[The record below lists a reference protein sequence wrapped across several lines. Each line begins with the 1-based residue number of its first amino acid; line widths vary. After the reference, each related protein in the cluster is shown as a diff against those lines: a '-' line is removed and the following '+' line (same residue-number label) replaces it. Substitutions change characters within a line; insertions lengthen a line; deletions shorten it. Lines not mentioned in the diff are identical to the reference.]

1 MADWDDEDY
10 DTEDYLE
17 FYDTNENTFN
27 SSLYS
32 IKNIKEDYNTHIYN
46 NTTLKSGIIVK
57 LYEIDDKLN
66 INKNIPE
73 YDVLIVEQKK
83 TSTVEPVIYKNCI
96 CIDGLGGY
104 ADFFEYKLRP
114 VKEEKDKD
122 STTPLSTNFKN
133 QFGNMVLLL
142 CLDGSLDKG
151 IIVKSVPHPGR
162 KTNLTKDAGL
172 HLEGEYNGLNWKI
185 NKDGELTVTFK
196 SKTNEKGEPQDEKA
210 GGTHFQINKKGS
222 VDINTNL
229 EGDGE
234 TYMRMDKENKDVG
247 LKAGANIGLTAKK
260 NIGFNAEADIKG
272 AAKAN
277 VEFAAEGSAKY
288 SSKSAFDIMSDASL
302 TVKAASVIV
311 QSDGDFLVES
321 STALIDAPKVQLG
334 ASGTPALVQTTQFI
348 GTGNLGAPVLSTAIG
363 PFSSVVFISP

>member
-1 MADWDDEDY
+1 MYKKGVVLPSGLMDRPKEERISYFNRKYQNTPLRMGCIVKIHEVDD
-10 DTEDYLE
+10 
-17 FYDTNENTFN
+17 DTNV
-27 SSLYS
+27 S
-32 IKNIKEDYNTHIYN
+32 
-46 NTTLKSGIIVK
+46 K
-57 LYEIDDKLN
+57 LFV
-66 INKNIPE
+66 E
-73 YDVLIVEQKK
+73 YDVVTDEQKV
-83 TSTVEPVIYKNCI
+83 TLGQSFTTYPNCI
-96 CIDGLGGY
+96 ALDSLGGL
-104 ADFFEYKLRP
+104 ADFFEAKLR
-114 VKEEKDKD
+114 VSKDEKFEKSYD
-122 STTPLSTNFKN
+122 FKK
-133 QFGNMVLLL
+133 QDGTMVLIL
-142 CLDGSLDKG
+142 CIDGFSDKP
-151 IIVKSVPHPGR
+151 IIIGGVGHQAR
-162 KTNLTKDAGL
+162 KTNLTKNNEL
-172 HLEGEYNGLNWKI
+172 HLEGEYNGMNWRV
-185 NKDGELTVTFK
+185 NKDGELKITFK
-196 SKTNEKGEPQDEKA
+196 SKTDNKGKPQDEKA
-210 GGTHFQINKKGS
+210 GGTFFEINKKGS

-229 EGDGE
+229 EGDDE
-234 TYMRMDKENKDVG
+234 TYVRMDKENKDVG

>member
-1 MADWDDEDY
+1 MND
-10 DTEDYLE
+10 E
-17 FYDTNENTFN
+17 FYDDLDDVYN
-27 SSLYS
+27 SSLYTEGS
-32 IKNIKEDYNTHIYN
+32 DEEASFEQAFFK
-46 NTTLKSGIIVK
+46 NTTLKVGIITQV
-57 LYEIDDKLN
+57 YDIDSKE
-66 INKNIPE
+66 NKNKNFPE
-73 YDVLIVEQKK
+73 YDVLVVEQDGPR
-83 TSTVEPVIYKNCI
+83 SMVPQPYYNCLS
-96 CIDGLGGY
+96 IDGFGGV

-114 VKEEKDKD
+114 VEGTKKEEGKTVID
-122 STTPLSTNFKN
+122 TNFGN
-133 QFGNMVLLL
+133 QLGNMVLLL
-142 CLDGSLDKG
+142 CLDGSIDKG
-151 IIVKSVPHPGR
+151 IIVKAVSHRGR

-229 EGDGE
+229 EGDDE

>member
-1 MADWDDEDY
+1 MFIPPSGLLSE
-10 DTEDYLE
+10 L
-17 FYDTNENTFN
+17 DTNSISSFNKRFQNTP
-27 SSLYS
+27 LRAGV
-32 IKNIKEDYNTHIYN
+32 ITEC
-46 NTTLKSGIIVK
+46 
-57 LYEIDDKLN
+57 YEINDVNNVNKLT
-66 INKNIPE
+66 PE
-73 YDVLIVEQKK
+73 YTVITSEQDSGSKFK
-83 TSTVEPVIYKNCI
+83 TYKNCLST
-96 CIDGLGGY
+96 DGFGGI

-114 VKEEKDKD
+114 TEKAFDKKESDKKVSHD
-122 STTPLSTNFKN
+122 FTKQNGST
-133 QFGNMVLLL
+133 VLIL
-142 CLDGSLDKG
+142 CLDGFSEKAIIIGG
-151 IIVKSVPHPGR
+151 IPNLTTENPR
-162 KTNLTKDAGL
+162 KTTLTKDNEL
-172 HLEGEYNGLNWKI
+172 HLEGEYNGVNWQV
-185 NKDGELTVTFK
+185 NKDGEFTLTFR
-196 SKTNEKGEPQDEKA
+196 SKTDNDGKPADDKA

-229 EGDGE
+229 EGDDE

-260 NIGFNAEADIKG
+260 NIGFNAEANIKG

>member
-1 MADWDDEDY
+1 MTFKREY
-10 DTEDYLE
+10 VPPSGLLGILK
-17 FYDTNENTFN
+17 NEKISSFSKKFANTP
-27 SSLYS
+27 LRV
-32 IKNIKEDYNTHIYN
+32 
-46 NTTLKSGIIVK
+46 GVVVK
-57 LYEIDDKLN
+57 CYEKDDKQN
-66 INKNIPE
+66 ITKIVPE
-73 YDVLIVEQKK
+73 YDVV
-83 TSTVEPVIYKNCI
+83 TSELNSQNGQSFTKYMNCI
-96 CIDGLGGY
+96 STDSFGGV

-114 VKEEKDKD
+114 TEEVFEE
-122 STTPLSTNFKN
+122 SYS
-133 QFGNMVLLL
+133 FGKQNGSIVLLL
-142 CLDGSLDKG
+142 CLDGYSEKA
-151 IIVKSVPHPGR
+151 IIVGGLPNVLDSEKQRS
-162 KTNLTKDAGL
+162 TTLTPENEL
-172 HLEGEYNGLNWKI
+172 HLEGEYNGVNWKV
-185 NKDGELTVTFK
+185 NKDGEFTLTFR
-196 SKTNEKGEPQDEKA
+196 SKTDNNGKAQDEKA

-229 EGDGE
+229 EGDDE